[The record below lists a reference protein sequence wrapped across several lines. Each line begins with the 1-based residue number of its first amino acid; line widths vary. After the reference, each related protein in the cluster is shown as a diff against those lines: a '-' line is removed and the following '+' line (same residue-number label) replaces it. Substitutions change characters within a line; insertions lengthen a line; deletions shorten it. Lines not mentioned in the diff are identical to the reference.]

1 MDENHDKSAN
11 GIVNLTPIWQTGQ
24 HEKANTQLPQSSVSI
39 FPDGPRCQT
48 LAFRLECESMGGDHW
63 GTSVLGEGLGVC

>member
-1 MDENHDKSAN
+1 MDEYHDKSAN

-24 HEKANTQLPQSSVSI
+24 HEKANTQLPQLSVSI

-48 LAFRLECESMGGDHW
+48 LAFRLE
-63 GTSVLGEGLGVC
+63 